1 MQETNNIKDTIVHF
15 ATSQA
20 TQGDESRL
28 VVAQNIIDRLFI
40 SNCVTV
46 AEMTNL
52 IKNELTVTLNLSEQ
66 ETETLL
72 KQYETTRTIVEDKLK
87 ISQLKQTLS
96 KVKDADSTITRM
108 IKKSEIEELSKYL
121 VDSNFISNHKLLYYF
136 IINNLCNHFK
146 LTYEEKLEI
155 SREVKKWMRKNLKPK
170 Y

>member
-20 TQGDESRL
+20 TPDGGNRL

-40 SNCVTV
+40 SNCVSV
-46 AEMTNL
+46 VEMTNI

-87 ISQLKQTLS
+87 ISQLRQTLS
-96 KVKDADSTITRM
+96 KVKDVDSTITR
-108 IKKSEIEELSKYL
+108 IIRKPEIEELSKYL
-121 VDSNFISNHKLLYYF
+121 VDSNFISNQKLLYNF
-136 IINNLCNHFK
+136 IINDLCNHFK

-155 SREVKKWMRKNLKPK
+155 SREVKKWMRKKLKPE

>member
-1 MQETNNIKDTIVHF
+1 MNNQDIVNTIKDTVVHL

-20 TQGDESRL
+20 TPDDGNRL

-87 ISQLKQTLS
+87 ISQLRQTLS
-96 KVKDADSTITRM
+96 KVKDVDTTITRM
-108 IKKSEIEELSKYL
+108 IRKSEIEELSKYL
-121 VDSNFISNHKLLYYF
+121 VDVNFISNQKILYNF
-136 IINNLCNHFK
+136 IINDLCNHFK
-146 LTYEEKLEI
+146 LTYEEELEI
-155 SREVKKWMRKNLKPK
+155 SREVKQWMRRK
-170 Y
+170 

>member
-1 MQETNNIKDTIVHF
+1 MQETNNIKDIIVHL

-20 TQGDESRL
+20 TPDDGNRL

-46 AEMTNL
+46 AKMTNL
-52 IKNELTVTLNLSEQ
+52 IKNELTVTLDLSEQ

-96 KVKDADSTITRM
+96 KVKDVDSTITR
-108 IKKSEIEELSKYL
+108 IIRKSEIEELSKYL
-121 VDSNFISNHKLLYYF
+121 VDVNFISNQKLLYNF
-136 IINNLCNHFK
+136 IINDLCNHFK
-146 LTYEEKLEI
+146 LTYEEKLEF